1 MHRDGV
7 PVPEGWSPL
16 SNISKINPI
25 FEAIMNFDIWML
37 IAGIGIFL
45 FGIYLME
52 ESLKAL
58 SGKAFKSFIRKYTS
72 TPIKAIATGT
82 LSTGILQSSSAVTL
96 MVLAF
101 VGAGIMTLSNAFGV
115 ILGSNL
121 GTTLTSWIVA
131 TVGFKVD
138 IESFALPFIG
148 IGGLGLI
155 FLGRSSRMSN
165 ISKLLVGFGFLF
177 LGLNYMKVSVE
188 EFTALF
194 DLSDFKDYH
203 LLVFVLLGFII
214 TAVMQSSSAAVAII
228 LTAVYGNAIDFFTAS
243 AMVIGTNMGTTVTV
257 LIGSFGGP
265 VAKKQVA
272 MCHVIFNLI
281 TGIVAIVFLKPLN
294 YVVLDV
300 FSLKND
306 PVMALALFHTLFNA
320 LGVILFFP
328 FLRIIASFITRL
340 IKDKKVHLSQ
350 YVSNATAEVP
360 EAALV
365 AMKNESAYLIRL
377 VMAHNLK
384 LLHIDTK
391 LVLSQAQTSSDPVFS
406 RTYDK
411 IYSVIK
417 SVQSEIFLFSSKLQ
431 TQPLTKDESL
441 RLNKKLH
448 SVRYGV
454 SSAKT
459 LKDIAHELEKMD
471 QSDLPAMTRKH
482 QEFRKKM
489 MHFYMIFDELLEN
502 RDSEVNLP
510 RLTELMQKM
519 RDDEQNSIQETGDF
533 ISSAGLGEAEISTLL
548 SASRSFT
555 LSLRQLALSV
565 KDLVL
570 TTEQSE
576 IYDNTI

>member
-1 MHRDGV
+1 M
-7 PVPEGWSPL
+7 
-16 SNISKINPI
+16 
-25 FEAIMNFDIWML
+25 MNFDIWML

-52 ESLKAL
+52 ESLKTL

-72 TPIKAIATGT
+72 TRIKAVATGT
-82 LSTGILQSSSAVTL
+82 LSTAILQSSSAVTL

-155 FLGRSSRMSN
+155 FLGRSTRMSN

-194 DLSDFKDYH
+194 DLSHFKDYH
-203 LLVFVLLGFII
+203 ILVFVLLGFII
-214 TAVMQSSSAAVAII
+214 TAVMQSSSAAMAII
-228 LTAVYGNAIDFFTAS
+228 LTAVYGNVIDFHTAA

-272 MCHVIFNLI
+272 LCHVVFNLI
-281 TGIVAIVFLKPLN
+281 TGIVALVLLQPLN
-294 YVVLDV
+294 YAVLDV
-300 FSLKND
+300 FGLKDD

-328 FLRIIASFITRL
+328 LLRIIASFITRL
-340 IKDKKVHLSQ
+340 VKDKKAHLSQ
-350 YVSNATAEVP
+350 YVSNATVEVP

-365 AMKNESAYLIRL
+365 AMKNETAYLIRL
-377 VMAHNLK
+377 VMAHNLNS
-384 LLHIDTK
+384 LHLDAK
-391 LVLSQAQTSSDPVFS
+391 LVLSQEFTSSYPAFPK
-406 RTYDK
+406 TQEK
-411 IYSVIK
+411 IYSNIK

-431 TQPLTKDESL
+431 TQPLTEEESL
-441 RLNKKLH
+441 RLNKILH

-471 QSDLPAMTRKH
+471 QSDQPSLNRKH

-489 MHFYMIFDELLEN
+489 MHSYLILDELLERQN
-502 RDSEVNLP
+502 GEFKLS
-510 RLTELMQKM
+510 RLAELMHKM
-519 RDDEQNSIQETGDF
+519 RFDEQDYIQETGDV
-533 ISSAGLGEAEISTLL
+533 ISSAGLGEEDISTLL
-548 SASRSFT
+548 SASRSFS
-555 LSLRQLALSV
+555 LSLRQMALSV

-570 TTEQSE
+570 TAEQEE